1 MQKNEIN
8 NIQIPKG
15 WKYIP
20 FGDVFEF
27 IQSNALSREQLTF
40 DEHEGEIFN
49 IHYGDIHATYKT
61 DILDFDREEKVPRIK
76 DIIESKSLAFLKEG
90 DLVIADASEDYKGVA
105 ANLEI
110 RNIKNRKVTG
120 GLHTFVAR
128 DNSGLTAQGFR
139 TYILKN
145 PAITKDLK
153 KLATGSKV
161 YGVSKTNLATLKV
174 LVPPEK
180 EQIKIAKILST
191 WDTTIETLEQLIAK
205 KERAK
210 KALMQQLLT
219 GKKGLKKYKKVCFT
233 DVAELKHGYQFR
245 DYDFTESGIPVIK
258 IGNLTSGG
266 DLKLDNISYISVSKL
281 NSFKQFLIER
291 GDILMALSGAT
302 IGKVSYVDFPIDTML
317 QNYRVGS
324 FKAMN
329 NKIDKMYLYYI
340 LQSSYVQS
348 RVLALMNTGAQPNI
362 GKADFDKIF
371 FPLPEFHEQ
380 QKIASLLVSR
390 DNEIKL
396 KEKQLLHYKKQ
407 KQGLMQQLLTG
418 KKRVK
423 I

>member
-371 FPLPEFHEQ
+371 
-380 QKIASLLVSR
+380 R
-390 DNEIKL
+390 N
-396 KEKQLLHYKKQ
+396 YKAV
-407 KQGLMQQLLTG
+407 G
-418 KKRVK
+418 
-423 I
+423 